1 MTRDP
6 FKVLEEAL
14 SYPIVVWQGYEDYVP
29 ESLRGRVLM
38 ERLVQVYRWA
48 SSMGADG
55 DSLEEATDVEALIYL
70 HTASLAVPLDR
81 HWCKVFFY
89 LARKYFVD
97 EVDFLKE
104 YGELDAYESQ
114 LLRELKEWIRRV
126 QRGHVKEKKR
136 GGKPVQR
143 AEVVSR
149 QANLEEFL
157 AETR

>member
-48 SSMGADG
+48 SSRGADG
-55 DSLEEATDVEALIYL
+55 DCLEEATDVEALIYL
-70 HTASLAVPLDR
+70 HTASLAVPLDH

-89 LARKYFVD
+89 LARKYFGDKVG
-97 EVDFLKE
+97 FLKE

-126 QRGHVKEKKR
+126 QREHVKEKKR